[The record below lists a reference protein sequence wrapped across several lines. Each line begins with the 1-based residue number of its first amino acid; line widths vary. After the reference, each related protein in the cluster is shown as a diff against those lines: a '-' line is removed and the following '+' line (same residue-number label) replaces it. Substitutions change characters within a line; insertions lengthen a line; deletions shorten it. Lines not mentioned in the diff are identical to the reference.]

1 MSCYQFIEDPF
12 WQPSKHCTHCVRRA
26 VHAPRLTCCPPAL
39 LLVFVVWSR
48 LCGRKDGRVQPGDI
62 GDLLQLRQH
71 MGHLTDNLQVYL
83 QLDVVESNFDLLLQ
97 QVEAAQVGRLEDMLL
112 ACQMV

>member
-1 MSCYQFIEDPF
+1 
-12 WQPSKHCTHCVRRA
+12 
-26 VHAPRLTCCPPAL
+26 
-39 LLVFVVWSR
+39 
-48 LCGRKDGRVQPGDI
+48 
-62 GDLLQLRQH
+62 